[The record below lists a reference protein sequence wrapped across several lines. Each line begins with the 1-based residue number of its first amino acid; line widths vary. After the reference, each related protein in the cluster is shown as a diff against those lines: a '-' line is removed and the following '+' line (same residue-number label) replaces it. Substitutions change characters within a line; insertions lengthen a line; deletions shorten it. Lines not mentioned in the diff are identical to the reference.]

1 MPVNAIIYSRISSHD
16 PNVKTHDNTSIQMQN
31 QICAK
36 YCKNKGYNVINTV
49 SETGSAY
56 SRMPPKLYQLIHPD
70 NEGCIVV
77 CYAVDR
83 FGRNTDY
90 AYQLLKKAKDYGI
103 IIEFVSD
110 GFTTEN
116 ERHILQI
123 KAEIL
128 RAEHES
134 RIIGIRMK
142 DRIKSMRAQGYAFG
156 SVARYGMKFRKVKG
170 VRKLVKDDFEQLVI
184 AFILYAASDNFKLL
198 KLNQLLQEIL
208 PNNTTK
214 IDMYNEKGEILNN
227 KTFNAQSN
235 KQIADLMNSYGIKP
249 RNGLRWKTSDI
260 RRIIN
265 QNSITSNAFM
275 RKLKL

>member
-1 MPVNAIIYSRISSHD
+1 MPAKAIIYSRISSHD
-16 PNVKTHDNTSIQMQN
+16 PNVKVHNNTSIQMQN
-31 QICAK
+31 KICAK
-36 YCKNKGYNVINTV
+36 YCKDKGYNIVNTV

-56 SRMPPKLYQLIHPD
+56 SRMPPELNQLIHPD

-90 AYQLLKKAKDYGI
+90 AYQLLKEAKEFGI

-116 ERHILQI
+116 DRHILQI

-134 RIIGIRMK
+134 RIIGVRMK
-142 DRIKSMRAQGYAFG
+142 DRIKNMRAKGHVFG
-156 SVARYGMKFRKVKG
+156 SVAKYGMKFKKVKG

-184 AFILYAASDNFKLL
+184 AFILYAFSDNFKLL

-214 IDMYNEKGEILNN
+214 IDIYNEKGERLNN
-227 KTFNAQSN
+227 KTFSSQTTS
-235 KQIADLMNSYGIKP
+235 QIAGLLNSYGIKP
-249 RNGLRWKTSDI
+249 RNLRTWQPSDV

-265 QNSITSNAFM
+265 QNKITNNALLK
-275 RKLKL
+275 KLK